1 MARFVRGD
9 IVVVPFPF
17 SDLTQ
22 TKRRPALVLTNLPGN
37 DLILCQI
44 TSQSVR
50 NNTAIQI
57 GPNDFQ
63 QGSLNQISNVRP
75 DRLFTADAGI
85 ILYKVGSLSNTKMAE
100 ILLQVQAMFN

>member
-22 TKRRPALVLTNLPGN
+22 TKRCPALVLTNLPGD

-50 NNTAIQI
+50 NSTAIV
-57 GPNDFQ
+57 
-63 QGSLNQISNVRP
+63 S
-75 DRLFTADAGI
+75 A
-85 ILYKVGSLSNTKMAE
+85 
-100 ILLQVQAMFN
+100 